1 MTKFVLVRKKERW
14 STTWLGKLL
23 IILLILLCI
32 IIFARII
39 HPFLAVTAPVK
50 TDIMVIEGF
59 MPDYAIA
66 ESMRIFNEGKY
77 KLMIVT
83 GKKMIRGSRLLP
95 YENDGLLTAAILVKM
110 GFDSSFIRVIGLEN
124 DVRKDRT
131 FASAKAVMN
140 WISQSQV
147 KTEAV
152 NVVSLGCHSRRSRL
166 LFNKAFDHKIE
177 TGFISIPDDGYDPNV
192 WWKTSYGFKTV
203 INETLA
209 LVYTCFFFFP
219 PG

>member
-32 IIFARII
+32 IIFTRII
-39 HPFLAVTAPVK
+39 HPFLAVTVPVK
-50 TDIMVIEGF
+50 TNIMVIEGF

-77 KLMIVT
+77 RLMIVT
-83 GKKMIRGSRLLP
+83 GKKMIRGSMLLP
-95 YENDGLLTAAILVKM
+95 YINDGLLTAAILVKM

-140 WISQSQV
+140 WINQNHV

-166 LFNKAFDHKIE
+166 LFNKAFTDKIE
-177 TGFISIPDDGYDPNV
+177 TGIISIPDDGFDPEV
-192 WWKTSYGFKTV
+192 WWTTSYGFKTV
-203 INETLA
+203 LNETLA
-209 LVYTCFFFFP
+209 WIYTCFFFNP